1 MKRFFSILISAALV
15 LIVLV
20 SCDETTVYI
29 TNKDGAQVLAVTQ
42 HNGNAE
48 GGVLEDDVYPDLNDI
63 FTSPLFNDVVSDVVT
78 ADVSNVVSDIVSTT
92 VKVPNVVG
100 LTYYDA
106 EAVLTALGIRVG
118 NIHGNNTVTEDS
130 IVIKQTPNAGYYI
143 NVAANKVDL
152 FFE

>member
-29 TNKDGAQVLAVTQ
+29 TNKDGAQVLAITQ
-42 HNGNAE
+42 HNDNAE
-48 GGVLEDDVYPDLNDI
+48 GGVLEGDVYPDLNDI
-63 FTSPLFNDVVSDVVT
+63 FTSPLLNNVVSDVVT

-106 EAVLTALGIRVG
+106 EAVLNALGIRVG

-130 IVIKQTPNAGYYI
+130 IVIKQTPNSGYYI

-152 FFE
+152 FFD